1 MTVSAAS
8 EEYFPEAHFGPSY
21 LSATMG
27 KIFKWPTA
35 EFYCEKLKGDA
46 SDRSYF
52 RVLLRSSVVQEN
64 PKSLI
69 VMQLKNPVSELE
81 TDFTQT
87 LTFLRGVGIPVPELF
102 HYDVS
107 MGLLFLQDCGTRTL
121 EEHLNAFPENK
132 APLYHQAVELLFNMQ
147 TRATR
152 SIGAE
157 CPAYH
162 LKFDVEKLMWEF
174 NFMLEHYVERLCGSP
189 LTSFDKKQARDAF
202 KPLCEMIASQKQYFT
217 HRDYHSRNLMVDEN
231 RLVLIDFQDAR
242 MGPCQYDLVS
252 LLKDSYAKIDDSLLE
267 ELVDFYIR
275 LKEKEEGL
283 EIDREEFCR
292 VFDAIAI
299 QRNLKAVGTFAYQS
313 VKKNNHR
320 YKGNIAPTLSYVR
333 QTLNK
338 KYRNSV
344 LREVLLKHIPG
355 LDENKVIEL

>member
-1 MTVSAAS
+1 MAISDSS
-8 EEYFPEAHFGPSY
+8 ENNFSKARFGPSY
-21 LSATMG
+21 LSVILK
-27 KIFKWPTA
+27 KILKWPVS
-35 EFYCEKLKGDA
+35 EFFCHALEGDA

-87 LTFLRGVGIPVPELF
+87 LKFLRGVGIPVPELF

-121 EEHLNAFPENK
+121 EEHLNAFPETK

-152 SIGAE
+152 SIGAK

-189 LTSFDKKQARDAF
+189 LTSFDKKEARDAF
-202 KPLCEMIASQKQYFT
+202 KPLCEMIANQKQYFT
-217 HRDYHSRNLMVDEN
+217 HRDYHSRTLMVDEN

-252 LLKDSYAKIDDSLLE
+252 LLKDSYAKINDSLLE
-267 ELVDFYIR
+267 ELVDFYLR

-283 EIDREEFCR
+283 EIDREEFYR
-292 VFDAIAI
+292 VFDGMSI
-299 QRNLKAVGTFAYQS
+299 QRNLKAVGTFAYHS

-320 YKGNIAPTLSYVR
+320 YKGYIPPTLEYVR
-333 QTLNK
+333 QALNRK
-338 KYRNSV
+338 HRDSA
-344 LREVLLKHIPG
+344 LQEVLLKYIPG
-355 LDENKVIEL
+355 LDKNKVVEL